1 MIMFTG
7 NYLISFGIYSLCLSC
22 FSWLI
27 YISKQELTEL
37 VIEDKERERD
47 WKFDY
52 FTLLKL
58 AYNDVQFILHVS
70 EALVYILSIMEVFI
84 QLYKPVP
91 LYLVKYL
98 CVLLHA
104 SDIFCVMSPF
114 SSLSFKYLNC
124 GLMVLFACLQLF
136 SYHTRFL
143 LFTQVT
149 NCTNDSV
156 PKYLVC
162 DADKLGIIFTDF
174 VFSFFLWWLSFRPLF
189 FFWLVFP
196 PLWRFFLFYLY
207 YISHNYYPFI

>member
-1 MIMFTG
+1 MHIVKSLYIKTFTQPVCTAMII
-7 NYLISFGIYSLCLSC
+7 LWLCLLVIISFLLEFILCVYHVFLDV
-22 FSWLI
+22 
-27 YISKQELTEL
+27 YISVGKNLL
-37 VIEDKERERD
+37 NWLLKRKRGERG

-58 AYNDVQFILHVS
+58 AYNDVQFIFHVS

-156 PKYLVC
+156 PKY
-162 DADKLGIIFTDF
+162 
-174 VFSFFLWWLSFRPLF
+174 
-189 FFWLVFP
+189 
-196 PLWRFFLFYLY
+196 
-207 YISHNYYPFI
+207 

>member
-1 MIMFTG
+1 MFFLT
-7 NYLISFGIYSLCLSC
+7 
-22 FSWLI
+22 
-27 YISKQELTEL
+27 YISVSKNLL
-37 VIEDKERERD
+37 NWLLKRKRGERG

-70 EALVYILSIMEVFI
+70 EALVYILSIMEVFT

-98 CVLLHA
+98 NVLLHA

-114 SSLSFKYLNC
+114 SSLSFKYLHC

-174 VFSFFLWWLSFRPLF
+174 VFSFFCDGFHSAHYFSFG
-189 FFWLVFP
+189 W
-196 PLWRFFLFYLY
+196 FFLPCEDFFYFIYIIFPTIITHLY
-207 YISHNYYPFI
+207 RLYKE